1 MAQMTE
7 LRKGSAPGVRIVP
20 LRFTA
25 ADGPFT
31 RADLVF
37 SGVEHGGLSYEV
49 RVFLN
54 NPGATADTPRDPK
67 NLGYAGR
74 FVVFGHG
81 GCYGDVGHCDVPDPS
96 ADPTDLRPAHP
107 LTPVTKLVTVT
118 DALRRVLTE
127 QPQGL
132 QTATLVAVSKG
143 PRRKDRGPTDDLAK
157 FAAVELQTYLSDTE
171 ADAPAVPA
179 AAPVEPRP
187 AGVAAVSEAQ

>member
-1 MAQMTE
+1 MALMAE
-7 LRKGSAPGVRIVP
+7 LRKGSAPGVSVVP
-20 LRFTA
+20 LRFAA

-54 NPGATADTPRDPK
+54 NPGATADTPRDPQ

-81 GCYGDVGHCDVPDPS
+81 GCYGDVGHCDVPDSP

-107 LTPVTKLVTVT
+107 LTPMTKLVTVT
-118 DALRRVLTE
+118 DALRRVLAK
-127 QPQGL
+127 QPEGL
-132 QTATLVAVSKG
+132 QTATLVAVSKA
-143 PRRKDRGPTDDLAK
+143 PRRKDRGPTDALAT
-157 FAAVELQTYLSDTE
+157 FATVELQTYLSDTE
-171 ADAPAVPA
+171 ADAVTTSTTEPL
-179 AAPVEPRP
+179 PV
-187 AGVAAVSEAQ
+187 GVG